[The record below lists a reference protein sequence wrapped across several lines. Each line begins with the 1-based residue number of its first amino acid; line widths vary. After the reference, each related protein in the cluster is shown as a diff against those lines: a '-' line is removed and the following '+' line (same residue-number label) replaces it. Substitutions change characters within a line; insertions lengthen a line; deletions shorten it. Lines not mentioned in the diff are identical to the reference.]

1 MVSAR
6 DDSEQTGLR
15 LRDPELL
22 VRKLEQV
29 FGEFPGRDRWL
40 AEVVECFSERLEW
53 HPREWPASAAPPS
66 DHSFRFFSVEIR
78 YRVFP
83 QDQTMEIIS
92 VASILPPGR
101 RPDDVR
107 TI

>member
-1 MVSAR
+1 MVTAR
-6 DDSEQTGLR
+6 DNSEQTVWR
-15 LRDPELL
+15 LRDPESL
-22 VRKLEQV
+22 VRKLEQI
-29 FGEFPGRDRWL
+29 FGVFPGRDRWL
-40 AEVVECFSERLEW
+40 AEVVESFSQRLQW
-53 HPREWPASAAPPS
+53 HPREWPVAAAPPS

-83 QDQTMEIIS
+83 QDQMVEVIS

-101 RPDDVR
+101 RPDHVR